1 MIMNKI
7 FQVEELSVITENTFS
22 VVGRVIAGDI
32 IHKGEVFNLIK
43 MDNNSLV
50 EVNFTLKQIEMY
62 GRSIDFIDLGCT
74 GLLFLEGEYPN
85 TQIKELIIAAQII

>member
-1 MIMNKI
+1 MNKI
-7 FQVEELSVITENTFS
+7 FQVEKLLNTNENTFS
-22 VVGRVIAGDI
+22 VAVRVIAGDI

-43 MDNNSLV
+43 IDNNTLV

-74 GLLFLEGEYPN
+74 GLLFLEGEYPT
-85 TQIKELIIAAQII
+85 TQIKELL

>member
-22 VVGRVIAGDI
+22 VAGRMIAGDI
-32 IHKGEVFNLIK
+32 IHKREAFNLIK
-43 MDNNSLV
+43 IDNNTLV
-50 EVNFTLKQIEMY
+50 EVNFLLKQIEMY

-74 GLLFLEGEYPN
+74 GVLFLEGECPT
-85 TQIKELIIAAQII
+85 TQIKELIIAAQTI

>member
-1 MIMNKI
+1 MNKI
-7 FQVEELSVITENTFS
+7 FQVEKLLNTNENTFS
-22 VVGRVIAGDI
+22 VAGRVIAGDI

-43 MDNNSLV
+43 IDNNTLV

-74 GLLFLEGEYPN
+74 GVLFLEGECPT
-85 TQIKELIIAAQII
+85 TQIKELIIVEQTI

>member
-1 MIMNKI
+1 MNKI
-7 FQVEELSVITENTFS
+7 FQVEKHLVITENTFS
-22 VVGRVIAGDI
+22 VAGRMIAGDI

-43 MDNNSLV
+43 IDNNTLV

-74 GLLFLEGEYPN
+74 GVLFLEGECPT
-85 TQIKELIIAAQII
+85 TQIKELIITAQII

>member
-1 MIMNKI
+1 MNKI
-7 FQVEELSVITENTFS
+7 FQVEKFSVISENTFS
-22 VVGRVIAGDI
+22 LVGRMIAGDI

-74 GLLFLEGEYPN
+74 GVLFLEGECPT
-85 TQIKELIIAAQII
+85 TQIKELLR

>member
-1 MIMNKI
+1 MTMNKI
-7 FQVEELSVITENTFS
+7 FQVEKLSVVTENTFS
-22 VVGRVIAGDI
+22 VAGRVIAGDI

-43 MDNNSLV
+43 IDNNTLV

-74 GLLFLEGEYPN
+74 GVLFLEGEYPT

>member
-1 MIMNKI
+1 MNKI

-22 VVGRVIAGDI
+22 LAGRVIAGDI
-32 IHKGEVFNLIK
+32 IHKREVFNLIK
-43 MDNNSLV
+43 IDNNTLV

-74 GLLFLEGEYPN
+74 GVLFLEGECPT
-85 TQIKELIIAAQII
+85 TQIKELIITAQTI